1 MDRFFLTCFKFHAKL
16 EYKYE
21 CIGSS
26 NLLQQYISDGHQ
38 QWMLREKNKKVANL
52 VLMLFDLTDSTSFF
66 SPLDHGLKLCEVP
79 LTSDSWL
86 VFLHTLV
93 FELVYCAKM
102 VSMQSVKALLFQCKN
117 KWSSN

>member
-1 MDRFFLTCFKFHAKL
+1 MDRIFLTCFKFYAKL

-79 LTSDSWL
+79 SYFWFLTCFPSHSCFW
-86 VFLHTLV
+86 T
-93 FELVYCAKM
+93 
-102 VSMQSVKALLFQCKN
+102 SVLC
-117 KWSSN
+117 